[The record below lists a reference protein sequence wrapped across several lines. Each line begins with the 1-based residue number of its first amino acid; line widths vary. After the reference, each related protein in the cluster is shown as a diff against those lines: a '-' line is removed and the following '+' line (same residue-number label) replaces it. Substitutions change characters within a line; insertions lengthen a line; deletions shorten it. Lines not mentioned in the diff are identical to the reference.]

1 MVTLTTINTNIK
13 ESHQREE
20 TVTSSSI
27 NDLLD
32 AKSVMRKDTI
42 PRIAVASTSN

>member
-13 ESHQREE
+13 EGHQREE